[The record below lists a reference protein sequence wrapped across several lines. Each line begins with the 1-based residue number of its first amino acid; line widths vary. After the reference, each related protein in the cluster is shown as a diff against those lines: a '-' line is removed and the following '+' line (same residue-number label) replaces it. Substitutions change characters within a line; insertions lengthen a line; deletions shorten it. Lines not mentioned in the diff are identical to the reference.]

1 MVNELNAL
9 ASRIAQVAALCR
21 TLRAENANLT
31 QRLAAAEADRSR
43 VLQRMSEARERIEA
57 LALSLPEAA
66 EEKPERT
73 ERRAVKRE

>member
-31 QRLAAAEADRSR
+31 QRLAAAEADRAR
-43 VLQRMSEARERIEA
+43 ALQRMGEARQRIEA
-57 LALSLPEAA
+57 LALLLPEAA
-66 EEKPERT
+66 EEKPERA
-73 ERRAVKRE
+73 ERRTARRE